1 MDKIHKQKWL
11 SCVVAWSQ
19 YNNKNE
25 YKLSMSIS
33 NQSILGSVYSLE
45 STLHIQMFLFLFYFL
60 LRKMLNTSV
69 FNPYLV

>member
-11 SCVVAWSQ
+11 SCVAWSQ

-45 STLHIQMFLFLFYFL
+45 STLHIQMFVCFFT
-60 LRKMLNTSV
+60 RKMLNTSV
-69 FNPYLV
+69 FDPYLV